1 MAFVSQVGYARNN
14 STTGLRVKFS
24 KSGSTSCYVGVA
36 VRRGFRFIEVELDEE
51 THRIRLKPSQES
63 GARMS
68 GAAGGQFSISKS
80 FGRRVIPQGETY
92 TFIELK
98 KFDDEWWYGSYGAS
112 ANNKRGKP

>member
-14 STTGLRVKFS
+14 SKTGLSVKFS
-24 KSGSTSCYVGVA
+24 KSGSTSCYVTVA
-36 VRRGFRFIEVELDEE
+36 ISRGFRFIEVELDEE
-51 THRIRLKPSQES
+51 TRRIRLKPSQES

-68 GAAGGQFSISKS
+68 GKAGGQFSISKS

-98 KFDDEWWYGSYGAS
+98 KLDDEWWYGSYSAS
-112 ANNKRGKP
+112 ASNNRGEA